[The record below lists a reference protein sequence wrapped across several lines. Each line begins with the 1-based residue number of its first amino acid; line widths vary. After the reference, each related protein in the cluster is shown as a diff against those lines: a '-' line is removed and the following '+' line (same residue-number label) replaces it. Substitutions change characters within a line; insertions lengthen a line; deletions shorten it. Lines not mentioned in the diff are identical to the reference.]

1 MSKMLQWRFEKID
14 GTWYWT
20 AGELTI
26 PAGPFQSFTA
36 CLIDAQ
42 ENGLF
47 AEGYERRRI
56 PAASLPAIERRS
68 VEKRIRQV
76 LFAPTAIGH

>member
-26 PAGPFQSFTA
+26 PAGPFPSFIA
-36 CLIDAQ
+36 CLVDAQ

-47 AEGYERRRI
+47 AEGYERRKV

-68 VEKRIRQV
+68 VGKRMPQA
-76 LFAPTAIGH
+76 LFALTAIGH

>member
-1 MSKMLQWRFEKID
+1 MLQWRFEKTD

-26 PAGPFQSFTA
+26 PSGPFPSFVA
-36 CLIDAQ
+36 CLVDAQ

-47 AEGYERRRI
+47 AGHQRRQ
-56 PAASLPAIERRS
+56 AASAGLPGVERRS
-68 VEKRIRQV
+68 VGKPTAQV
-76 LFAPTAIGH
+76 LFAPIVIGH

>member
-26 PAGPFQSFTA
+26 PSGPFPSFID
-36 CLIDAQ
+36 CLVDAQ

-47 AEGYERRRI
+47 VRGYERRKV
-56 PAASLPAIERRS
+56 PAARPPAMERRA
-68 VEKRIRQV
+68 VGKPVPQRF
-76 LFAPTAIGH
+76 FAPMVIGH